1 VERAKAKWPQI
12 SIGVLAVAV
21 GAVIVLLLAN
31 GGSESIPG
39 QDGKPA
45 ATSQGEL
52 QDLARWLGHP
62 IYWLGPRPGATL
74 EVTHDSAADD
84 TYVRY
89 LSAGAPI
96 GSPRPDFVSVG
107 TYLRGSAMRGL
118 RSIAGQPGQRSF
130 TLPGGGL
137 AVTTRGSKSVHLAY
151 PGSDYQLEVYAPNRG
166 EALRIVR
173 DGQVEPLG

>member
-1 VERAKAKWPQI
+1 MERVKAKWPQI
-12 SIGVLAVAV
+12 GIGILAVVV
-21 GAVIVLLLAN
+21 GVVIVLLLTN

-45 ATSQGEL
+45 ATSQAQL
-52 QDLARWLGHP
+52 QDLARSLGHP
-62 IYWLGPRPGATL
+62 IYWLGPRPGTTL
-74 EVTHDSAADD
+74 EVTHNSADD

-118 RSIAGQPGQRSF
+118 RSIAAQPGHRSI
-130 TLPGGGL
+130 TLSGGGL
-137 AVTTRGSKSVHLAY
+137 AVTTGGSKSVYLAY
-151 PGSDYQLEVYAPNRG
+151 PGSDYQVEVYTPNPG

-173 DGQVEPLG
+173 SGQVEPLG